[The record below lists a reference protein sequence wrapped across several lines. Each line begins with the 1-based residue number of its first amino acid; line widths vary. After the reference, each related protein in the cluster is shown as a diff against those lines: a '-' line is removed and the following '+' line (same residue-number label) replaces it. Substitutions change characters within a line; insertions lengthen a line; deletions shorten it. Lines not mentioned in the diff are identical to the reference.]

1 MSMLPYSYTFMCCR
15 KPVIKVSR
23 SALAFHCIT
32 GGGRALGHA
41 VKCSWLTRCGG
52 TCPHSWSAFTYTRR
66 AKRRHKATSR
76 GRIFGHV
83 SLVELGRARTLSRWE
98 SDATSYI
105 CSSHARPR
113 NTLCK
118 RNHECVRKPSAA
130 PCCVHLAPTLGD
142 YIATHS
148 WLVYRTTHNSKSRP
162 YVRDDI
168 AS

>member
-1 MSMLPYSYTFMCCR
+1 MFMLPYSYTFMR
-15 KPVIKVSR
+15 WKPVIKVSR

-52 TCPHSWSAFTYTRR
+52 TCPHSWSASTYARR
-66 AKRRHKATSR
+66 AKRRHKAASR

-83 SLVELGRARTLSRWE
+83 SLVVLGRARTLSRWE

-113 NTLCK
+113 NV

-130 PCCVHLAPTLGD
+130 PCCVHLDSTLGH
-142 YIATHS
+142 YCCSFMFGI
-148 WLVYRTTHNSKSRP
+148 
-162 YVRDDI
+162 
-168 AS
+168 